1 MGNVQVLEEPYG
13 TTGLQKTSTKP
24 NRRAIA
30 NRDVKESM
38 KETKNPFHIAG
49 QIFLKDQNGKGMALS
64 TSSARNFRSF
74 SREGKTRGCGNGNG
88 NGNERGEKVY
98 LLAQSVAD
106 SRSRRREIEMAKPEA

>member
-1 MGNVQVLEEPYG
+1 
-13 TTGLQKTSTKP
+13 
-24 NRRAIA
+24 
-30 NRDVKESM
+30 M

-74 SREGKTRGCGNGNG
+74 SREGKTRECGNG

-106 SRSRRREIEMAKPEA
+106 SRSRRREMAEPEAFIT